1 MGQQDLILP
10 HSVRSTGVVDL
21 LAELYTETGRAADVI
36 ALRERHF
43 TTTGTHREYQVLRTI
58 ARKTPQWPQI
68 HERALNLL
76 RERATDRNWSGAD
89 TLAAVLLDEG
99 EVDEAWQVT
108 QAHHCGNQVRM
119 AVTARRAETHPADAI
134 AVYRPLAEAAI
145 AQTNNHG
152 YERATQLLLMMRPL
166 FAHTGEDFT
175 DYVTALKETNRRK
188 RNFLAELRR
197 NGL

>member
-1 MGQQDLILP
+1 MEHEQADLLKLIPKKQFGQHFLVQKSAIQAIVAAALAAPAPDLLEIGP
-10 HSVRSTGVVDL
+10 GPGVLTEGLLADGRPLWAVDL
-21 LAELYTETGRAADVI
+21 D
-36 ALRERHF
+36 
-43 TTTGTHREYQVLRTI
+43 
-58 ARKTPQWPQI
+58 P
-68 HERALNLL
+68 
-76 RERATDRNWSGAD
+76 
-89 TLAAVLLDEG
+89 
-99 EVDEAWQVT
+99 
-108 QAHHCGNQVRM
+108 
-119 AVTARRAETHPADAI
+119 DAI